1 MSVGQVLLAATP
13 ALPAVGAAVVAL
25 LPAAADRGARVV
37 GTIFAAVTFLA
48 SLLLYADRHAPSGSP
63 VPGSAPS
70 GPVRPWHEL
79 DLAWVPGLDLRF
91 HLGVDGLSYPL
102 VVLTALLTLLCCGYT
117 LWHVPGTPREGFA
130 ASGAGRGRTLVA
142 LLLVVEVGILGTFLA
157 LDLVLFFVF
166 FEIVLLPMYA
176 VIAGWGGTAEPAEAD
191 PEPGR
196 TPGPAPADARR
207 STPQQAAA
215 RKFALYTLF
224 GSVLLLVGVLTV
236 VTAAG
241 TADIVALT
249 GGAGLGR
256 GTQLTAFTL
265 LALAFAVKS
274 PLWPLHSW
282 LPDAHTQAPTVGSV
296 ILAGVLL
303 KMGTYGLIRVA
314 VGVAPEGARWAA
326 PVLGVLAV
334 AAIVVGSLVCLAQD
348 ELKRLIAYSSV
359 GHMGFVLL
367 GIATLTAT
375 GIQAAL
381 IGNIAHGVI
390 TGLLFFLAGAVKDRT
405 HTGALAELG
414 GLRETAPRLAGLLG
428 FAAVA
433 SLGLPGL
440 AGFWGEAFAV
450 VAALERGGA
459 FWTVLGVLAATGGAL
474 TAAYLLRLLRRVT
487 HGRPAPRVAR
497 LTPEL
502 AGAELAAWS
511 PLVLLALAIG
521 LVPALVL
528 GIAGEPVRSLL
539 EALP

>member
-1 MSVGQVLLAATP
+1 MRLGEFLLVAVL
-13 ALPAVGAAVVAL
+13 ALPALGAVAV
-25 LPAAADRGARVV
+25 AAIRPDRAARVV
-37 GTIFAAVTFLA
+37 GTVAAALTLLA
-48 SLLLYADRHAPSGSP
+48 TLPLVAQRDGTWFSYGATAP
-63 VPGSAPS
+63 A
-70 GPVRPWHEL
+70 VRPWHRL
-79 DLAWVPGLDLRF
+79 DVPWVPGLDLRF
-91 HLGVDGLSYPL
+91 HLGVDGISWPL

-117 LWHVPGTPREGFA
+117 LWRVPEGG
-130 ASGAGRGRTLVA
+130 SGRALVA

-166 FEIVLLPMYA
+166 FEVVLLPMYA
-176 VIAGWGGTAEPAEAD
+176 VIAGWGGPD
-191 PEPGR
+191 
-196 TPGPAPADARR
+196 RR
-207 STPQQAAA
+207 RAA

-224 GSVLLLVGVLTV
+224 GSVLLLVGVYV
-236 VTAAG
+236 VVAAAG

-249 GGAGLGR
+249 GGAGLSR
-256 GTQLTAFTL
+256 GTQLVAFTL

-282 LPDAHTQAPTVGSV
+282 LPDAHSQAPTVGSV
-296 ILAGVLL
+296 VLAGVLL

-334 AAIVVGSLVCLAQD
+334 AAIIVGSLVCLAQT

-367 GIATLTAT
+367 GVATLTTT

-381 IGNIAHGVI
+381 IGNVAHGVI

-405 HTGALAELG
+405 HTGELADLS

-450 VAALERGGA
+450 VAAVEVGGPL
-459 FWTVLGVLAATGGAL
+459 WTTLAVLAAIGGAL
-474 TAAYLLRLLRRVT
+474 TAAYFLRLLRKVT
-487 HGRPAPRVAR
+487 HGRPSPAVDR
-497 LTPEL
+497 LTPGL
-502 AGAELAAWS
+502 AGAELAAWA
-511 PLVLLALAIG
+511 PLVLLALAVG
-521 LVPALVL
+521 LAPTLVL
-528 GIAGEPVRSLL
+528 GVAESPVD
-539 EALP
+539 ALVEVLR